1 MTSSELEF
9 WFDFASPYAYVS
21 AGRLE
26 DWMSSAGINVRWTPF
41 LLGPVFQKQGWS
53 TSPFNLYPL
62 KGKYM
67 WRDVERLCKR
77 HNLGFSP
84 PEEFPQHGLL
94 ATRVA
99 MVGRDEDWLPAFC
112 RRVFHKEFGLG
123 QDISDRQTVL
133 NVLEGLVDN
142 PAYWVKR
149 AVTARNK
156 KALLERGVE
165 AEQKGIFGAPTFVTP
180 DGELF
185 WGDDRLEQAIEWI
198 LRRR

>member
-26 DWMSSAGINVRWTPF
+26 DWMNSAGINVRWMPF
-41 LLGPVFQKQGWS
+41 LLGLVFQKHGWA

-77 HNLGFSP
+77 HDLGFNRP
-84 PEEFPQHGLL
+84 DAFPQHGLL

-99 MVGRDEDWLPAFC
+99 LAGCDEDWLLAFC
-112 RRVFHKEFGLG
+112 RRVFHREFGLG
-123 QDISDRQTVL
+123 QDISDKQTVL
-133 NVLEGLVDN
+133 DVLEGLVDN

-149 AVTARNK
+149 AVTAKNK
-156 KALLERGVE
+156 KALIDRGVE
-165 AEQKGIFGAPTFVTP
+165 AEQKGIFGAPTFITP

>member
-1 MTSSELEF
+1 MTASELEF

-26 DWMSSAGINVRWTPF
+26 DWMNSAGITVRWMPF
-41 LLGPVFQKQGWS
+41 LLGPVFRQHGWS

-67 WRDVERLCKR
+67 WRDIERLCKR
-77 HNLGFSP
+77 HNLGFSR
-84 PEEFPQHGLL
+84 PEEFPQHSLL

-99 MVGRDEDWLPAFC
+99 MAGRDEDWLPAFC
-112 RRVFHKEFGLG
+112 TGVFHEEFGQG
-123 QDISDRQTVL
+123 RDISDKQTVL
-133 NVLEGLVDN
+133 DVLEELVDN
-142 PAYWVKR
+142 PATWVKR
-149 AVTARNK
+149 AVTVKNK
-156 KALLERGVE
+156 KALVSRGLE
-165 AEQKGIFGAPTFVTP
+165 AESKGIFGAPTFIAP